1 MAESKHRY
9 FVDQFDAIAREVS
22 KLAIACDITIFEPGI
37 AEKILKNDSSV
48 CGRQNP
54 KAFEQIRHH
63 LMALFPLEERAIERL
78 GPEDTLEILEQMR
91 ASIIKLRQAGSPN
104 SNTHIKSNP
113 D

>member
-1 MAESKHRY
+1 MTESKYRY

-37 AEKILKNDSSV
+37 AEKILKNDASV
-48 CGRQNP
+48 CGTHNP

-78 GPEDTLEILEQMR
+78 GPKETLAILDQIR
-91 ASIIKLRQAGSPN
+91 ASIIKLRQAGN
-104 SNTHIKSNP
+104 ADSNTHIK
-113 D
+113 